1 MEYRIVGLTTTAPH
15 YPKIETGGGENRFS
29 SIKKYTYTK
38 LLLKKCSK
46 ITSKH
51 FLAIFLSI
59 SLKFISLNFD
69 FAKLFIEEWLI
80 Y

>member
-1 MEYRIVGLTTTAPH
+1 MGINPHAPH
-15 YPKIETGGGENRFS
+15 YPKIETGERENRFS

-69 FAKLFIEEWLI
+69 LTKLFIEEWLI

>member
-1 MEYRIVGLTTTAPH
+1 MGINPHAPPH
-15 YPKIETGGGENRFS
+15 PKIETGGGENRFS

-69 FAKLFIEEWLI
+69 LTKLFIEEWLI